1 MALPS
6 PEEEGRAKLKGYKML
21 GFIGSGT
28 FAEVSKYVRLVVG
41 CLSQRI
47 SQRPVCTRHCD
58 CRLTQAAHPA
68 PNPPPPRA
76 PRCCSKCLR
85 PAAWWR

>member
-28 FAEVSKYVRLVVG
+28 FAEVSKYVRVG
-41 CLSQRI
+41 GALPFLCVSEVR
-47 SQRPVCTRHCD
+47 S
-58 CRLTQAAHPA
+58 
-68 PNPPPPRA
+68 
-76 PRCCSKCLR
+76 LR
-85 PAAWWR
+85 P

>member
-28 FAEVSKYVRLVVG
+28 FAEVSKYVRVG
-41 CLSQRI
+41 GALPLLCVCEVRSL
-47 SQRPVCTRHCD
+47 RPCVPTP
-58 CRLTQAAHPA
+58 THP
-68 PNPPPPRA
+68 PTLPRS
-76 PRCCSKCLR
+76 RCCSKCSK
-85 PAAWWR
+85 PAAWLR